1 MRIENSKGIKCFLCI
16 FSFFF
21 LFKCFVILTSN
32 KCRGIFYI
40 KPLCIQNP
48 NLSGV
53 LFNDRIMLKCASD
66 VQWNIFRNPRHAFDF
81 FYLNNECNSFS
92 GKRELC
98 LDLQDL
104 HIYPKTLF
112 FSYFFNFHANL
123 IQYPCSPRFVG
134 SLTLLTWK
142 YYALMN
148 TEISKNRTTSLF
160 LRQPA
165 QHTDEKKMSNTS

>member
-1 MRIENSKGIKCFLCI
+1 MRIENLKGIKCFLCI

-21 LFKCFVILTSN
+21 LFKCFVILKSN

-66 VQWNIFRNPRHAFDF
+66 VQWNIFRNPRHAFAF
-81 FYLNNECNSFS
+81 LYLNNECNSFS

-112 FSYFFNFHANL
+112 FFLLFQFSCQFNS
-123 IQYPCSPRFVG
+123 I
-134 SLTLLTWK
+134 SLQPTIRGQSHIIN
-142 YYALMN
+142 M
-148 TEISKNRTTSLF
+148 EI
-160 LRQPA
+160 LRI
-165 QHTDEKKMSNTS
+165 DEH